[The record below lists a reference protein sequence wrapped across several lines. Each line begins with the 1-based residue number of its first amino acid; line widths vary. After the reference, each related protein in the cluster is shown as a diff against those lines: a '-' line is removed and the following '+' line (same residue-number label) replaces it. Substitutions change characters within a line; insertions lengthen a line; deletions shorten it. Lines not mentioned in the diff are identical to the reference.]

1 MLLVPLF
8 AFTTAIG
15 FSGFGIAT
23 AATVGKIDHFNYVT
37 TLVITPLFLVAGT
50 FFPIDQLPQAAQAL
64 AWLNPLYHLVEL
76 VRGACFGFEPVDWIH
91 YGILVVFAIAMWRL
105 GVDRMEKRLID

>member
-1 MLLVPLF
+1 M
-8 AFTTAIG
+8 
-15 FSGFGIAT
+15 AT

-50 FFPIDQLPQAAQAL
+50 FFPINQLPEWAQVA

-76 VRGACFGFEPVDWIH
+76 VRGAASGSSRWSWIH
-91 YGILVVFAIAMWRL
+91 YGSSSRL
-105 GVDRMEKRLID
+105 PSRCGGWGVDRMEKRLID